1 MTALRT
7 RTDGRKTAK
16 KKPGRK
22 PTSASSSDDRDLL
35 IFIHAMHLYPRLREI
50 IIGTKRTGAVNRE
63 LAKIAITMIDGSISE
78 ESNEP
83 GQRKINLLIAA
94 RTSGQI
100 HTQGQLDATADLLIK
115 KHRAILKDRD
125 RKDDRDYLDR
135 HAKALHIALAP
146 REATKKNPVLATP
159 AGLFGVTVRHG
170 KKAIKEAEK
179 QHVDGS
185 PAWVT
190 AANIGSLYARN
201 IDDLI
206 KTSRDRACADLD
218 EIGFPINQI
227 LQRLNLS

>member
-35 IFIHAMHLYPRLREI
+35 IFIHALHLYPRLREI
-50 IIGTKRTGAVNRE
+50 FFGTKRHGSINRE
-63 LAKIAITMIDGSISE
+63 LAKIVIMLIEGSITEASDF
-78 ESNEP
+78 P
-83 GQRKINLLIAA
+83 GHKRIGLLIAA
-94 RTSGQI
+94 RASGQI
-100 HTQGQLDATADLLIK
+100 ETVDQLDTTADLLIK

-159 AGLFGVTVRHG
+159 AGLFGATVRHG

-206 KTSRDRACADLD
+206 QTSRDRACADLD